1 MRYKTISGT
10 YREWKIIP
18 SEEINFNPEKI
29 FITFEYFDSNNFQNS
44 VKEKKIGVKKNIEKR
59 TIGYAPDSFYEW
71 ILDDLED
78 SKNSK
83 AYSSTEEM
91 MKDLMS
97 D

>member
-1 MRYKTISGT
+1 MRYKTIPAT
-10 YREWKIIP
+10 FKEWKIIP
-18 SEEINFNPEKI
+18 SEKINFNPEKI
-29 FITFEYFDSNNFQNS
+29 FITFEYLDSKKIS
-44 VKEKKIGVKKNIEKR
+44 KDKEKPEEKR
-59 TIGYAPDSFYEW
+59 TIWYAPDSFYEW

-83 AYSSTEEM
+83 VYSSTEEM